1 MLKCSRRRQDKE
13 ILYFTSYIFPMWP
26 MHSIY
31 DIIEV
36 QCNYLPVIHL
46 KPIITLTN
54 LLVVVVSHFCN

>member
-1 MLKCSRRRQDKE
+1 
-13 ILYFTSYIFPMWP
+13 MWP
-26 MHSIY
+26 MYSIY
-31 DIIEV
+31 DIMEV